1 VARRKD
7 RLQILAQELQREYG
21 IQVEILVADLG
32 LVTDLNRVAN
42 ATAGDERVTVL
53 VGTTQA
59 QHRLS
64 PPSRLVSRIGMAI
77 VVA

>member
-1 VARRKD
+1 MLEQTRKN
-7 RLQILAQELQREYG
+7 

-32 LVTDLNRVAN
+32 LGTDLNRVAN
-42 ATAGDERVTVL
+42 AIAGDERVTVL

-64 PPSRLVSRIGMAI
+64 PPSRLVSRIGSAI
-77 VVA
+77 LVT

>member
-1 VARRKD
+1 MLEQTRKN
-7 RLQILAQELQREYG
+7 

-32 LVTDLNRVAN
+32 LGTDLNRVAN
-42 ATAGDERVTVL
+42 AIAGDERVTVL

-64 PPSRLVSRIGMAI
+64 PSSRLVSRIGSAI
-77 VVA
+77 LVT